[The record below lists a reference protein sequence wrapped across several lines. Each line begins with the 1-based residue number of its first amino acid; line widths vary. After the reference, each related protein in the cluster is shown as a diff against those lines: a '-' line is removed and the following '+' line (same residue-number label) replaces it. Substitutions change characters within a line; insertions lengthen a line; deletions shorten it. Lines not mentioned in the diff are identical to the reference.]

1 MFVLERQGV
10 PVENKRTESFLFELV
25 SPEKL
30 VFSEKV
36 ISVVLPSVSGYL
48 TVMANHAPLVVN
60 LAPGVIR
67 VISSSG
73 EKVFAL
79 LGGVADITSSGCSL
93 LAETV
98 VAVNHLSLHDLEQR
112 MAEVRVMV
120 EENSSGKTHHKMEEL
135 FQKLISVDGSSTV
148 A

>member
-1 MFVLERQGV
+1 M
-10 PVENKRTESFLFELV
+10 ENKRTESFLFELV

-36 ISVVLPSVSGYL
+36 VSVVLPSASGYL
-48 TVMANHAPLVVN
+48 TVMANHAPVVVS
-60 LAPGVIR
+60 LIPGVIR

-79 LGGVADITSSGCSL
+79 LGGIADITSAGCSL

-98 VAVNHLSLHDLEQR
+98 VVVDHLSFHDLEQR
-112 MAEVRVMV
+112 MAEVRVMM
-120 EENSSGKTHHKMEEL
+120 EENSSGKTHNKVKEVFHKL
-135 FQKLISVDGSSTV
+135 TSVDGVSTV

>member
-1 MFVLERQGV
+1 M
-10 PVENKRTESFLFELV
+10 ENKKTESFLFELV

-36 ISVVLPSVSGYL
+36 MSVVLPSVSGYL
-48 TVMANHAPLVVN
+48 TVMADHSPLVVS
-60 LAPGVIR
+60 LTPGVIR

-112 MAEVRVMV
+112 MAEVRAML
-120 EENSSGKTHHKMEEL
+120 EENSSGNTHHKVEEL
-135 FQKLISVDGSSTV
+135 FQKLTSVDGASTV

>member
-1 MFVLERQGV
+1 M
-10 PVENKRTESFLFELV
+10 ENKRTESFLFELI

-36 ISVVLPSVSGYL
+36 VSVVLPSTSGYL
-48 TVMANHAPLVVN
+48 TVMAYHAPVVVS
-60 LAPGVIR
+60 LIPGVIR

-73 EKVFAL
+73 ERVFAL
-79 LGGVADITSSGCSL
+79 LGGVADITSAGCSL

-98 VAVNHLSLHDLEQR
+98 VSVDHLSLHDLEHCLE
-112 MAEVRVMV
+112 EVRVMV
-120 EENSSGKTHHKMEEL
+120 EENSSGQAHHKVEEV
-135 FQKLISVDGSSTV
+135 FHKLTFMGGVSAV